1 MECSYAL
8 KVALAVGPPCCILCP
23 ATMQVLGDEVAESS
37 AAIGLLE
44 ISISALLSLKYLP
57 STKTLHRLRTSL
69 CGGDFPDFRNSRLYG
84 RLLT

>member
-8 KVALAVGPPCCILCP
+8 KVALAVGPPSRILCP

-44 ISISALLSLKYLP
+44 ISTSALLSLKYLP
-57 STKTLHRLRTSL
+57 STKTLSQTK
-69 CGGDFPDFRNSRLYG
+69 D
-84 RLLT
+84 LTVWGVIP